1 MKNPR
6 NVLKIA
12 NMNTKNLNTGLPS
25 SYGLPKNKIV
35 LTSGENVYEE
45 DQRFRPKPL
54 SRPATGL
61 QMGI

>member
-12 NMNTKNLNTGLPS
+12 NINTKNLNTGLPS

-35 LTSGENVYEE
+35 LNTSLLNRSLIKANDEKIEIEIQN
-45 DQRFRPKPL
+45 
-54 SRPATGL
+54 
-61 QMGI
+61 I